1 MSHPVASTAAV
12 AQCPRAVSGTGGV
25 NTRAPW
31 FVPAGTRALAALLV
45 LIAVAGG
52 ASVRA
57 EVALYEADVVWHEG
71 DAAAREEAF
80 RQALRQVLVKVTGLR
95 YLGEPAQV
103 ASLVENAQA
112 LVQQYELRTATVAS
126 GDAAVAEPR
135 LWVRFDEAAVDRLIE
150 DGALPIWSR
159 PRPSLLVWLV
169 ARRDGIPRVAGSE
182 GGEGIAELLRQGAE
196 SRGVPLVLPLL
207 DLEDQ
212 VLSGPPEL
220 WIDAE
225 RQIRAASRR
234 YGPGAVLIGQLDRT
248 ILWEARWSLLLA
260 GGVHRWVSEGQL
272 LDLVVDEGV
281 QEAIDA
287 LSVRYASSEP
297 EVEHPS
303 VVVSVSGVHDFKAY
317 VRAIRYLE
325 SLDAVHSVD
334 VLGVVFGRVRLGLEL
349 RSGVAGLRELL
360 ALGSTLAEDAGDL
373 DGVLALRLLP

>member
-1 MSHPVASTAAV
+1 M
-12 AQCPRAVSGTGGV
+12 
-25 NTRAPW
+25 NIRAPW
-31 FVPAGTRALAALLV
+31 FLPAGLRALTALL
-45 LIAVAGG
+45 LLAAMAGG

-80 RQALRQVLVKVTGLR
+80 RQALRQVLVKVTGQR
-95 YLGEPAQV
+95 HLGEPAQV
-103 ASLVENAQA
+103 ELLVEYAQA

-126 GDAAVAEPR
+126 GDVTVQEPR
-135 LWVRFDEAAVDRLIE
+135 LWVRFDEAAVDRLVE
-150 DGALPIWSR
+150 DAGLPVWSR
-159 PRPSLLVWLV
+159 PRPALLVWLV
-169 ARRDGIPRVAGSE
+169 ARRDGVQRVAGSE
-182 GGEGIAELLRQGAE
+182 NDERIADILRQGAA
-196 SRGVPLVLPLL
+196 SRGVPLVLPLH

-212 VLSGPPEL
+212 GLSGPPEL

-225 RQIRAASRR
+225 AQIRAASRR
-234 YGPGAVLIGQLDRT
+234 YGPGAVLIGRLDES

-260 GGVHRWVSEGQL
+260 GGVHRWSTEGQL
-272 LDLVVDEGV
+272 LDLVVDEGI

-297 EVEHPS
+297 EMERPA
-303 VVVSVSGVHDFKAY
+303 VVVSVSGVHDFQAY

-325 SLDAVHSVD
+325 SLDAVNSVE
-334 VLGVVFGRVRLGLEL
+334 VLGVVFGRVRLALEL